1 MCPIVSSRHPQCKI
15 HFCSFT
21 AFIYLWSWTN
31 KRVLPITILVVRDFY
46 DTVRCSVF
54 DVASDSDTP
63 LSSLLV

>member
-1 MCPIVSSRHPQCKI
+1 I

-31 KRVLPITILVVRDFY
+31 KRVLPITILGQGKYPRIVRDFF